1 MMLDDKPPLGPIE
14 PGQLP
19 VVKAPDAIW
28 GSILASLDAE
38 GAPLRSGFRWWQFAA
53 AFAVLIGVAGVWYS
67 SRPKPPSWEVVRL
80 DGAPSVGSKSVA
92 DTGRIAVGEW
102 LQTDASSRAR
112 IVIGENGASE
122 IGTVEVEPNSR
133 IRLTV
138 AKPNEHRLSLA
149 RGEISAVVSAPPRL
163 FFVDLPAGTAVDLG
177 CAYRMKTDESG
188 SGLLRVTAGW
198 VALEWKGRES
208 LVPAGASCRTKSGEG
223 PGAGPGTPY
232 FSDASEALQEA
243 LAVFDFEKGGSE
255 AVRVIRGESRVRD
268 TLTLWHLL
276 SRVDPEER
284 VRVFDRMVELAP
296 LPQGVSRE
304 KALQLDPDTLK
315 LWSQELAWKW

>member
-1 MMLDDKPPLGPIE
+1 MRDEKPPLGPIE
-14 PGQLP
+14 PGELP
-19 VVKAPDAIW
+19 VVKAPDAVW
-28 GSILASLDAE
+28 RSILASLETEA
-38 GAPLRSGFRWWQFAA
+38 APARIGFRRWQFAA
-53 AFAVLIGVAGVWYS
+53 AFSLLIGVAGAWYLTRLQS
-67 SRPKPPSWEVVRL
+67 PSWEVVRL
-80 DGAPSVGSKSVA
+80 DGAPSVGSKRVT

-112 IVIGENGASE
+112 IGVGE

-133 IRLTV
+133 IRLI
-138 AKPNEHRLSLA
+138 AAAPNEHRLSLA

-163 FFVDLPAGTAVDLG
+163 FFVDTPASTAVDLG

-208 LVPAGASCRTKSGEG
+208 LVPAGASCRTK
-223 PGAGPGTPY
+223 PRAGPGTPY
-232 FSDASEALQEA
+232 FSDASEALQEG
-243 LAVFDFEKGGSE
+243 LASFDFEKGGSE
-255 AVRVIRGESRVRD
+255 SLRVIRGEARVRD

-276 SRVDPEER
+276 SRVDPDER

-296 LPQGVSRE
+296 LPQGISRE
-304 KALQLDPDTLK
+304 KVLELDKDTLQR
-315 LWSQELAWKW
+315 WSQELAWKW

>member
-1 MMLDDKPPLGPIE
+1 MRDDQKPPLGPID

-28 GSILASLDAE
+28 NSIVASLNAE
-38 GAPLRSGFRWWQFAA
+38 SEPAPRGFRWWRFAA
-53 AFAVLIGVAGVWYS
+53 ACSLLIGTVLLWYS
-67 SRPKPPSWEVVRL
+67 NRPQPPSWEVVRL
-80 DGAPSVGSKSVA
+80 DGSPSVGSKPLA

-102 LQTDASSRAR
+102 LQTDASSSAR
-112 IVIGENGASE
+112 IQIGQ

-133 IRLTV
+133 VRLIA

-163 FFVDLPAGTAVDLG
+163 FFVDTPASTAVDLG

-188 SGLLRVTAGW
+188 SGLLRVTVGW

-208 LVPAGASCRTKSGEG
+208 LVPAGAICRTKSE
-223 PGAGPGTPY
+223 AGPGIPY
-232 FSDASEALQEA
+232 FSDASQALQDA
-243 LAVFDFEKGGSE
+243 LAAFDFEKGGSE
-255 AVRVIRGESRVRD
+255 AVSMVLGESRVRD

-276 SRVDPEER
+276 SRVDSDER
-284 VRVFDRMVELAP
+284 SRVFDRMVELAP
-296 LPQGVSRE
+296 LPQGISRE
-304 KALQLDPDTLK
+304 KILELDKDTLRR
-315 LWSQELAWKW
+315 WSQELAWKW